1 MSNSATSLI
10 DIDTFVCNDKVEAHP
25 LQNLGMVFSNK
36 FKGETNMPGQ
46 IRMTPEQM
54 RARSGEVRGQ
64 SETFQG
70 VIERMQSI
78 INELQTEWEGAA
90 SRAFAQQFDSLK
102 PSFNSMKELLDDIA
116 TQLSQTAD
124 AVEQLDQQIAGQMGA
139 R

>member
-1 MSNSATSLI
+1 
-10 DIDTFVCNDKVEAHP
+10 
-25 LQNLGMVFSNK
+25 
-36 FKGETNMPGQ
+36 MPGQ